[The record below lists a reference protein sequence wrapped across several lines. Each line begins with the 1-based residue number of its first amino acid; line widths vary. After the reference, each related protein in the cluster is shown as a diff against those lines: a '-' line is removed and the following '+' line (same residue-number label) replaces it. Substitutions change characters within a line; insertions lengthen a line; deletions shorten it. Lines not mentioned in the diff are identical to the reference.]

1 MAYFDSPKN
10 RVMWEV
16 ELGKLRKEKED
27 FASGKRKDTM
37 EKARVSR
44 AAEASHRKP
53 VTLEQL
59 EKEEAM
65 ESGRKKDRKAE
76 MNKRKERDISKD
88 RTKSSEAKAKERPA
102 PSLQKKPPV
111 KKG

>member
-27 FASGKRKDTM
+27 FAAGRRKDTK
-37 EKARVSR
+37 EKVKTSR

-65 ESGRKKDRKAE
+65 ESGRKTRGRKAE
-76 MNKRKERDISKD
+76 PNKKKELDM
-88 RTKSSEAKAKERPA
+88 AKEQAKTKEVKA

-111 KKG
+111 KDR

>member
-27 FASGKRKDTM
+27 FATGRRKDIK
-37 EKARVSR
+37 EKAKTSR

-65 ESGRKKDRKAE
+65 ESGRKTRDRKLE
-76 MNKRKERDISKD
+76 SGKKKERDMSKD
-88 RTKSSEAKAKERPA
+88 RTKVKEEKA

-111 KKG
+111 KER

>member
-27 FASGKRKDTM
+27 FAAGRRKDTK
-37 EKARVSR
+37 EKARNSR

-65 ESGRKKDRKAE
+65 ESGRKKKD
-76 MNKRKERDISKD
+76 RKERDLSKD
-88 RTKSSEAKAKERPA
+88 RTRAKEKEKKA

-111 KKG
+111 KEG

>member
-27 FASGKRKDTM
+27 FAAGRRKDTK

-65 ESGRKKDRKAE
+65 EAGRKKDRKAE
-76 MNKRKERDISKD
+76 PNRRKERDLSKE
-88 RTKSSEAKAKERPA
+88 RTKAGEAKAKERPA

>member
-10 RVMWEV
+10 RVIWEV
-16 ELGKLRKEKED
+16 ELGRLRKEKED
-27 FASGKRKDTM
+27 FAAGRRKDTK
-37 EKARVSR
+37 EKARTSL

-65 ESGRKKDRKAE
+65 ESGRKTRAGKAE
-76 MNKRKERDISKD
+76 PSKKKEQDMSKD
-88 RTKSSEAKAKERPA
+88 RAKAKEQKA
-102 PSLQKKPPV
+102 PSLQRKPPV
-111 KKG
+111 KEW

>member
-27 FASGKRKDTM
+27 FASGKHKDTK
-37 EKARVSR
+37 EKSRVSR

-65 ESGRKKDRKAE
+65 EAGSKKKDRKAE
-76 MNKRKERDISKD
+76 LNKRKERDLSKD
-88 RTKSSEAKAKERPA
+88 RAKVKESTA
-102 PSLQKKPPV
+102 PSLQKKPPL
-111 KKG
+111 KKE